1 MDMHTDMENTESM
14 ENQHTVLIHMDMVVM
29 DTRHT
34 DTASIQAA
42 ITVILMTIL
51 YVNKKIYRF
60 DNSSRF

>member
-1 MDMHTDMENTESM
+1 M

-29 DTRHT
+29 DIRHT

>member
-29 DTRHT
+29 DIRHT
-34 DTASIQAA
+34 DTASIQTA

>member
-29 DTRHT
+29 DIRHT